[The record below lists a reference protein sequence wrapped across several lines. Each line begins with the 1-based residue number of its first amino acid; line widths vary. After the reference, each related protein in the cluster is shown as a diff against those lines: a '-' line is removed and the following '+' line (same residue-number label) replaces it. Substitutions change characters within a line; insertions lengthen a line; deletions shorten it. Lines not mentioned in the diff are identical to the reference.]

1 MWTTGIDPAIPL
13 GIGFSQPGGAERAL
27 TVEMT
32 SRPTRRVGSFGPF
45 HASRVSSPD
54 VEPLPLLVL
63 GLGLL
68 IAGAL
73 YLRSF
78 GPGQRVGRL
87 LASTPRVSVAQ
98 AVALTTDAVPRYVRV
113 DGRLDSDEDFPD
125 ERDQPLIFRRRRLEA
140 WRGRR
145 WEVLSEARDLV
156 PFQVN
161 EGLDSIGIDGD
172 ALNVGL
178 VVLPREAVGAAA
190 EAPGL
195 LPEGLDPRTRVRLRV
210 EQISA
215 VEHATIVGTP
225 ALNGSGRPVLTA
237 GTGRPLILSTLEPA
251 EAMQLLSGGRNR
263 AMVVAI
269 LLVGGL
275 ALLGLGLAWSVVRAV
290 AG

>member
-1 MWTTGIDPAIPL
+1 MWTKPIDLPLPAGL
-13 GIGFSQPGGAERAL
+13 RLRQPGGAERAL

-45 HASRVSSPD
+45 HALRVSSPD
-54 VEPLPLLVL
+54 VEPLPLLVV
-63 GLGLL
+63 GLGLVC
-68 IAGAL
+68 AGAL

-87 LASTPRVSVAQ
+87 LASTPRISVEQ
-98 AVALTTDAVPRYVRV
+98 AIALTGEPVPRYVRV

-140 WRGRR
+140 LRGQR
-145 WEVLSEARDLV
+145 WEILSEARDLV

-161 EGLDSIGIDGD
+161 EGLASIAIDGA

-190 EAPGL
+190 EAPGM
-195 LPEGLDPRTRVRLRV
+195 LPQGLDPATRVRLRV

-215 VEHATIVGTP
+215 VEHATVIGTP
-225 ALNGSGRPVLTA
+225 ALDGSGRPVLTS

-263 AMVVAI
+263 ALVVAI
-269 LLVGGL
+269 LLVSGLVLL
-275 ALLGLGLAWSVVRAV
+275 ALGVVWSLARIVV
-290 AG
+290 G

>member
-1 MWTTGIDPAIPL
+1 
-13 GIGFSQPGGAERAL
+13 
-27 TVEMT
+27 MT

-45 HASRVSSPD
+45 HAPAVSSPD
-54 VEPLPLLVL
+54 VEPLPLILF
-63 GLGLL
+63 GLALFA
-68 IAGAL
+68 AGAL

-87 LASTPRVSVAQ
+87 LASTPRISVEQ
-98 AVALTTDAVPRYVRV
+98 AIALASEVVPRYVRV

-140 WRGRR
+140 WRGRS
-145 WEVLSEARDLV
+145 WQVLSEARDLV

-161 EGLDSIGIDGD
+161 EGLASIGIDGT
-172 ALNVGL
+172 ALDVGL
-178 VVLPREAVGAAA
+178 VVLPRESVGAAA

-195 LPEGLDPRTRVRLRV
+195 LPDGLDPATRVRLRV

-225 ALNGSGRPVLTA
+225 AIDKGGHPVLTA
-237 GTGRPLILSTLEPA
+237 GRGRPLILSTLEPA
-251 EAMQLLSGGRNR
+251 EAMQILSGGRKR
-263 AMVVAI
+263 AMVVAL
-269 LLVGGL
+269 LLVSGL
-275 ALLGLGLAWSVVRAV
+275 ALLAVGAVWGVIRVV

>member
-1 MWTTGIDPAIPL
+1 
-13 GIGFSQPGGAERAL
+13 
-27 TVEMT
+27 
-32 SRPTRRVGSFGPF
+32 
-45 HASRVSSPD
+45 
-54 VEPLPLLVL
+54 VEPLPLLVV
-63 GLGLL
+63 GLGLVC
-68 IAGAL
+68 AGAL

-87 LASTPRVSVAQ
+87 LASTPRISVEQ
-98 AVALTTDAVPRYVRV
+98 AIALTGEPVPRYVRV

-140 WRGRR
+140 LRGRR
-145 WEVLSEARDLV
+145 WQILSEARDLV

-161 EGLDSIGIDGD
+161 EGLASIAIDGA

-190 EAPGL
+190 EAPGM
-195 LPEGLDPRTRVRLRV
+195 LPEGLDPATRVRLRV

-215 VEHATIVGTP
+215 VEHATVIGTP
-225 ALNGSGRPVLTA
+225 ALDGSGRPVLTS

-263 AMVVAI
+263 ALVVAI
-269 LLVGGL
+269 LLVSGLVLLALGVVWGL
-275 ALLGLGLAWSVVRAV
+275 ARIVV
-290 AG
+290 G

>member
-1 MWTTGIDPAIPL
+1 
-13 GIGFSQPGGAERAL
+13 
-27 TVEMT
+27 
-32 SRPTRRVGSFGPF
+32 
-45 HASRVSSPD
+45 
-54 VEPLPLLVL
+54 
-63 GLGLL
+63 
-68 IAGAL
+68 
-73 YLRSF
+73 
-78 GPGQRVGRL
+78 
-87 LASTPRVSVAQ
+87 VAQ
-98 AVALTTDAVPRYVRV
+98 AVTLSTDAVPRYVRV
-113 DGRLDSDEDFPD
+113 DGRLDSEEDFPD

-145 WEVLSEARDLV
+145 WEILSEARDLV

-190 EAPGL
+190 EAPGM
-195 LPEGLDPRTRVRLRV
+195 LPEGLDPKTRVRLRV

-263 AMVVAI
+263 AMVVAV

-275 ALLGLGLAWSVVRAV
+275 TLLGIGLAWSVVRV
-290 AG
+290 VVG